1 MKKTVIVMS
10 EGTNKILLEGTN
22 EEVAKKLSKIL
33 VYSSVEILREKDIQR
48 GLIDE
53 NFEPLNRRLPA
64 EENKRCWKYLAL
76 QFVKCTLKVSLSK
89 NLIPSGD
96 VLFYSWLS
104 FLEDVNNVIKCG
116 DKDKLIEGI
125 IDNSG
130 VPETTW
136 IKFLD

>member
-1 MKKTVIVMS
+1 MKTVV
-10 EGTNKILLEGTN
+10 TLEGTN

-33 VYSSVEILREKDIQR
+33 VCSLVEVLREKDIQR

-53 NFEPLNRRLPA
+53 NFEPFNRHLSA
-64 EENKRCWKYLAL
+64 EENKRCWKYLSL
-76 QFVKCTLKVSLSK
+76 QFVKCTLKVSLRN

-96 VLFYSWLS
+96 VLFSSWLS
-104 FLEDVNNVIKCG
+104 FLQDVNNVVKCG
-116 DKDKLIEGI
+116 DKDELIERI

-136 IKFLD
+136 VRFLD

>member
-1 MKKTVIVMS
+1 MKAVKVML
-10 EGTNKILLEGTN
+10 EGTNKE
-22 EEVAKKLSKIL
+22 ASKKLSKIL
-33 VYSSVEILREKDIQR
+33 VYSIVEFLREKDIQR

-53 NFEPLNRRLPA
+53 NFEPFNRHLSA
-64 EENKRCWKYLAL
+64 EENKRCWNYLAL

-96 VLFYSWLS
+96 VLFNSWLS
-104 FLEDVNNVIKCG
+104 FLQDVNNVIKCG
-116 DKDKLIEGI
+116 DKDELIELI

-136 IKFLD
+136 VRFLD

>member
-1 MKKTVIVMS
+1 MKTVKVM
-10 EGTNKILLEGTN
+10 LEGTN

-33 VYSSVEILREKDIQR
+33 VYPTVEFLREKDIQR

-53 NFEPLNRRLPA
+53 NFEPFNRHLSA

-89 NLIPSGD
+89 HLIPSGD
-96 VLFYSWLS
+96 VLFHSWLS
-104 FLEDVNNVIKCG
+104 FLQDVNNVIKCG
-116 DKDKLIEGI
+116 DKDELIERI

-136 IKFLD
+136 VRFLD